1 MSFNPSKSSIFSG
14 IFPKMFLIYLGI
26 STVILSAP
34 TIFSAL
40 DGPVDTVDITGFSKC
55 SSTSRWFR
63 TQFLPFLKE
72 FQQLPRGLIITY
84 HPLSIGSGTNN
95 GSKYA
100 TCENGWLEC
109 QLNKLQCCSKK
120 YMQNQNPTIL
130 LTTVACIQGKDTVD
144 QALQCLAGNS
154 KNLIQK
160 CANNAEGEALLLA
173 EPFPHNDSIALPW
186 IKINGIRSYE
196 ATKQFKTVKSA
207 TKLTKMSLSE
217 TKLARDNADDGKDDA
232 GRLQQYK
239 NLTKHEELRRRRTEC
254 SVEIRKQKGADL
266 MMKRRNII
274 DNEDDLDEC
283 ESENEGTDKGDKLS
297 NQQMSNTN
305 RLSNDEIKQILSAN
319 PSEDDMIRCFE
330 SLRKSLSKTK
340 NPPIDDVI
348 QSGLI
353 NALVQ
358 ALRVQNDRV
367 QYEAAW
373 ALTNIVSGT
382 TSQTMSAVEAGA
394 CAPLVELSCH
404 SDGQIAEQA
413 LWAVANI
420 AGDSAQLRDYVNEC
434 HGVEALMHLMS
445 RIDQFTTSHVRTIAW
460 AFSNMCR
467 HKNPHA
473 PLPVLKVLA
482 KGLAVLVKHSDRQV
496 RQDACW
502 AVSYLTD
509 GPDEQ
514 IELARESGV
523 LSTIVSYLDE
533 SENLIA
539 PALRTLGNVATG
551 NDSLTQSVIDLGV
564 LDRMVQLMEKTRSTS
579 IMKECCW
586 LISNII
592 AGTQKQIQAVL
603 DAHLLPILV
612 NILKSGDHKCQ
623 FEASWALS
631 NLAQGGT
638 SRQIVAMMEENAVPA
653 LCQALNTTHN
663 QDMLNNTLETLYTL
677 MLTVQTSYSHKMD
690 ILHDEV
696 EENGGLD
703 ALERLQES
711 QSESIYTQAY
721 RIITQFF
728 GDDENDQ
735 NDENSRASAAGNAQN
750 QWNF

>member
-1 MSFNPSKSSIFSG
+1 
-14 IFPKMFLIYLGI
+14 
-26 STVILSAP
+26 
-34 TIFSAL
+34 
-40 DGPVDTVDITGFSKC
+40 
-55 SSTSRWFR
+55 
-63 TQFLPFLKE
+63 
-72 FQQLPRGLIITY
+72 
-84 HPLSIGSGTNN
+84 
-95 GSKYA
+95 
-100 TCENGWLEC
+100 
-109 QLNKLQCCSKK
+109 
-120 YMQNQNPTIL
+120 
-130 LTTVACIQGKDTVD
+130 
-144 QALQCLAGNS
+144 
-154 KNLIQK
+154 
-160 CANNAEGEALLLA
+160 
-173 EPFPHNDSIALPW
+173 
-186 IKINGIRSYE
+186 
-196 ATKQFKTVKSA
+196 
-207 TKLTKMSLSE
+207 MSLSE
-217 TKLARDNADDGKDDA
+217 TKLSRDNTDDGKDDA

-274 DNEDDLDEC
+274 DNEDDDLNEC
-283 ESENEGTDKGDKLS
+283 ESENEDKDKLS
-297 NQQMSNTN
+297 NGNQMSNTN
-305 RLSNDEIKQILSAN
+305 RLSNDEIKQILSSN

-373 ALTNIVSGT
+373 ALTNIVSGS

-394 CAPLVELSCH
+394 CAPLIELSCH

-420 AGDSAQLRDYVNEC
+420 AGDSAQLRDYVIEC
-434 HGVEALMHLMS
+434 HGVEALMHIMS

-592 AGTQKQIQAVL
+592 AGTQKQIQIPIDIVNDAQKLL
-603 DAHLLPILV
+603 DDLGKSFEEMRYQAPPQSQPPARHLTFLQRTLGGSSAPKSSSLHQEQQQYERDTRSMPASKFWPLAKSSYPILHEIAQKV
-612 NILKSGDHKCQ
+612 HAIQAS
-623 FEASWALS
+623 EAD
-631 NLAQGGT
+631 NLRV
-638 SRQIVAMMEENAVPA
+638 S
-653 LCQALNTTHN
+653 
-663 QDMLNNTLETLYTL
+663 
-677 MLTVQTSYSHKMD
+677 
-690 ILHDEV
+690 
-696 EENGGLD
+696 
-703 ALERLQES
+703 ES
-711 QSESIYTQAY
+711 QSFRISESQNL
-721 RIITQFF
+721 RIS
-728 GDDENDQ
+728 ESQ
-735 NDENSRASAAGNAQN
+735 NLRISESQNLRISGSQNLRISESRNLRISGSQDLRISESQN
-750 QWNF
+750 LRISEFQNLRISEYQNLRI

>member
-1 MSFNPSKSSIFSG
+1 
-14 IFPKMFLIYLGI
+14 
-26 STVILSAP
+26 
-34 TIFSAL
+34 
-40 DGPVDTVDITGFSKC
+40 
-55 SSTSRWFR
+55 
-63 TQFLPFLKE
+63 
-72 FQQLPRGLIITY
+72 
-84 HPLSIGSGTNN
+84 
-95 GSKYA
+95 
-100 TCENGWLEC
+100 
-109 QLNKLQCCSKK
+109 
-120 YMQNQNPTIL
+120 
-130 LTTVACIQGKDTVD
+130 
-144 QALQCLAGNS
+144 
-154 KNLIQK
+154 
-160 CANNAEGEALLLA
+160 
-173 EPFPHNDSIALPW
+173 
-186 IKINGIRSYE
+186 
-196 ATKQFKTVKSA
+196 
-207 TKLTKMSLSE
+207 MSLSE
-217 TKLARDNADDGKDDA
+217 TKLSRDNADDGKDDA

-274 DNEDDLDEC
+274 DNEDDDLNEC
-283 ESENEGTDKGDKLS
+283 ESENEDKDKLS
-297 NQQMSNTN
+297 NGNQMSNTN
-305 RLSNDEIKQILSAN
+305 RLSNDEIKQILSSN

-373 ALTNIVSGT
+373 ALTNIVSGS

-394 CAPLVELSCH
+394 CAPLIELSCH

-420 AGDSAQLRDYVNEC
+420 AGDSAQLRDYVIEC
-434 HGVEALMHLMS
+434 HGVEALMHIMS

-460 AFSNMCR
+460 ALSNMCR
-467 HKNPHA
+467 HQNPHA

-482 KGLAVLVKHSDRQV
+482 KGLAALVKHSDRQV

-638 SRQIVAMMEENAVPA
+638 SRQIVAMMEENVVPA

-728 GDDENDQ
+728 GDDENDENGQ
-735 NDENSRASAAGNAQN
+735 NDENSRASAAGMHKISGISKLRPL
-750 QWNF
+750 

>member
-1 MSFNPSKSSIFSG
+1 
-14 IFPKMFLIYLGI
+14 
-26 STVILSAP
+26 
-34 TIFSAL
+34 
-40 DGPVDTVDITGFSKC
+40 
-55 SSTSRWFR
+55 
-63 TQFLPFLKE
+63 
-72 FQQLPRGLIITY
+72 
-84 HPLSIGSGTNN
+84 
-95 GSKYA
+95 
-100 TCENGWLEC
+100 
-109 QLNKLQCCSKK
+109 
-120 YMQNQNPTIL
+120 
-130 LTTVACIQGKDTVD
+130 
-144 QALQCLAGNS
+144 
-154 KNLIQK
+154 
-160 CANNAEGEALLLA
+160 
-173 EPFPHNDSIALPW
+173 
-186 IKINGIRSYE
+186 
-196 ATKQFKTVKSA
+196 
-207 TKLTKMSLSE
+207 MSLSE
-217 TKLARDNADDGKDDA
+217 TKLSRDNTDDGKDDA

-274 DNEDDLDEC
+274 DNEDDDLNEC
-283 ESENEGTDKGDKLS
+283 ESENEDKDKLS
-297 NQQMSNTN
+297 NGNQMSNTN
-305 RLSNDEIKQILSAN
+305 RLSNDEIKQILSSN

-373 ALTNIVSGT
+373 ALTNIVSGS

-394 CAPLVELSCH
+394 CAPLIELSCH

-420 AGDSAQLRDYVNEC
+420 AGDSAQLRDYVIEC
-434 HGVEALMHLMS
+434 HGVEALMHIMS

-592 AGTQKQIQAVL
+592 AGTQKQIQNYDIFEMRRFRTTMFQTFSAFLYSDFCTPNEHCSFQFCVFLRAV
-603 DAHLLPILV
+603 
-612 NILKSGDHKCQ
+612 Q
-623 FEASWALS
+623 
-631 NLAQGGT
+631 
-638 SRQIVAMMEENAVPA
+638 
-653 LCQALNTTHN
+653 
-663 QDMLNNTLETLYTL
+663 
-677 MLTVQTSYSHKMD
+677 
-690 ILHDEV
+690 
-696 EENGGLD
+696 NGG
-703 ALERLQES
+703 
-711 QSESIYTQAY
+711 
-721 RIITQFF
+721 
-728 GDDENDQ
+728 
-735 NDENSRASAAGNAQN
+735 RASAGLEKASAEEKRPRRAPLRKSLARPRPAEAGLANVTTVSKSHILRQVAFFFNFLFFLALFQQITHFSRVFSIFPSICGDMNISNASDDTIQMP
-750 QWNF
+750 QWFIDPNKTDCELVIKNKKEGFGGFYIPIDIVNDAQKLLDDLGKSFEEMRYQAPPQSQPPARHLTFLQRTLGGSSAPKSSSLHQEQQQYERDTRSMPASKFWPLAKSSYPILHEIAQKVHAIQASEADKQKTWGFR